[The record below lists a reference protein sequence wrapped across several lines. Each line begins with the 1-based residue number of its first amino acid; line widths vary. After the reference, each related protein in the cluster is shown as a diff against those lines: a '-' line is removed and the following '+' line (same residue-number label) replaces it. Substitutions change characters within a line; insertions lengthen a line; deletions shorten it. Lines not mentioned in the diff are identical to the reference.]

1 MPNKKKKGFRRS
13 PLAPVG
19 SKSIRKPNRPQRRM
33 QWTAEQMDAA
43 LYSATHDLLSGNK
56 AADLHGVPRSTLK
69 DRLSGRVKHGTKPG
83 PKPYLSAEEE
93 AELTSHL
100 LQAADLGFGK
110 IRRDVK
116 CIVET
121 YARQKNTLKGAAI
134 SDGWWNKYLKRNPE
148 ISLRCGDS
156 TAGVRMDAINTD
168 NMKAYFDLLRQIY
181 DEHGF
186 ESHPECIYN
195 MDETGVPLEPR
206 PPKVVARKGQK
217 KVRYRTSGQK
227 AQITVL
233 GCANAAGQTLPPF
246 IIFAAKQ
253 LNPLWTR
260 NEVPGTRYGVSDKGW
275 VDQELFHIWL
285 KEHFLTNAVA
295 QRPLLLLLDGH
306 SSHFEP
312 QSIQFAKDNE
322 IVIFCLPPHTTHEC
336 QPLDVGLFGPLK
348 RHWQQACHSFYQKNT
363 TQVIS
368 KYNFCQVFKDAWLNA
383 VVPAN
388 VCAGFKKAG
397 VYPFNPKAVPVCH
410 EQSKDH
416 DKDAHNGHG
425 KLRSHAFRSGDCYRV
440 CLENNPR
447 DHIKFC

>member
-1 MPNKKKKGFRRS
+1 MPNKKKKGFKRS
-13 PLAPVG
+13 PLSSAG
-19 SKSIRKPNRPQRRM
+19 SKSKRKPQRPQRRK

-43 LYSATHDLLSGNK
+43 LYSVMHNGLSGNK

-69 DRLSGRVKHGTKPG
+69 DRLSGRVKHGTKSG
-83 PKPYLSAEEE
+83 PKPYLTVEEE

-100 LQAADLGFGK
+100 LQAADIGFGK
-110 IRRDVK
+110 TRRDVK

-121 YARQKNTLKGAAI
+121 YARQKNTLKGTAI
-134 SDGWWNKYLKRNPE
+134 SDGWWNRYLKRNPE

-156 TAGVRMDAINTD
+156 TAGVRMDAINAE
-168 NMKAYFDLLRQIY
+168 NMKAYFDLLHQVY

-253 LNPLWTR
+253 LNRLWTE
-260 NEVPGTRYGVSDKGW
+260 NEVPGSRYGVSDKGW
-275 VDQELFHIWL
+275 VDQELFCIWL
-285 KEHFLTNAVA
+285 DEHFLPNAVA

-312 QSIQFAKDNE
+312 QCIQLAKDNDI
-322 IVIFCLPPHTTHEC
+322 IVFCLPPHTTHEC

-348 RHWQQACHSFYQKNT
+348 RHWQQACHSFYQKNA

-368 KYNFCQVFKDAWLNA
+368 KYNFNQVFKDAWLNA

-388 VCAGFKKAG
+388 VCAGFRKAG
-397 VYPFNPKAVPVCH
+397 VFPFNPNAVPVCNK
-410 EQSKDH
+410 QSGED
-416 DKDAHNGHG
+416 DKDANDDLS
-425 KLRSHAFRSGDCYRV
+425 KLH
-440 CLENNPR
+440 
-447 DHIKFC
+447 